1 MPFSLKIWHLFFWK
15 SIDHSVSQVRINLGP
30 SHNLETA
37 KFGGLATIWHVPQR
51 GSATVKD
58 LHATTSNTVWQRN
71 VENCVQVI
79 AHRRRCHNYPTATA
93 CDFKTVQYWLE
104 TYYATFTSSLI
115 LHSAFVAVRNR
126 KHCSLIMPR
135 QMKTR
140 SYIKPQISKRRI
152 RASVLSSCTYERYDV
167 SRFSSM

>member
-1 MPFSLKIWHLFFWK
+1 MSSHDLACAPAWKRHCQAIFTQQQATQCDNGTLKTAY
-15 SIDHSVSQVRINLGP
+15 NL
-30 SHNLETA
+30 
-37 KFGGLATIWHVPQR
+37 
-51 GSATVKD
+51 
-58 LHATTSNTVWQRN
+58 
-71 VENCVQVI
+71 QVI
-79 AHRRRCHNYPTATA
+79 AHRRRRHNYPTTTA
-93 CDFKTVQYWLE
+93 CNFKTVQYWLE

-115 LHSAFVAVRNR
+115 LHSAFVAARTRNR